1 MLRRIA
7 LLILICT
14 LASRTRA
21 QIPQSNSAT
30 ETDPLHRAQTP
41 SAAACTTDASSS
53 CAEVAAKILP
63 VILGPSPM
71 RENLRR
77 LTDEIGGRVTGSPAM
92 ERAVQWAT
100 TAFRAAGVEVHTEKY
115 QLQIGRASW

>member
-1 MLRRIA
+1 MRRRPL
-7 LLILICT
+7 LLIIFTCT
-14 LASRTRA
+14 LALPTRA
-21 QIPQSNSAT
+21 QIPQPKPAT
-30 ETDPLHRAQTP
+30 ENDPLHRAQTP

-63 VILGPSPM
+63 LILGPSPM
-71 RENLRR
+71 QENLRR

-100 TAFRAAGVEVHTEKY
+100 SAFRAAGVAEQTEKTH
-115 QLQIGRASW
+115 